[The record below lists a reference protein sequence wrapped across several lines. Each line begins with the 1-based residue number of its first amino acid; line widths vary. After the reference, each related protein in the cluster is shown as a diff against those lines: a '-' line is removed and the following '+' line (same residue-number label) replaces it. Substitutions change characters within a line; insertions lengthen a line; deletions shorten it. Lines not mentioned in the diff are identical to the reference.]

1 MKTAVEWFIEKI
13 TLKKTE
19 TDIYLYPRVTNEDIE
34 KAKEMEKEQT
44 ITAYKLGLNTGLEL
58 QNEIIT
64 FEK

>member
-1 MKTAVEWFIEKI
+1 MKTALDLFIEKI

-58 QNEIIT
+58 QKEIET
-64 FEK
+64 F

>member
-1 MKTAVEWFIEKI
+1 MKTALDLFIEKI